1 MVEAAEALT
10 TEKSINL
17 FEKFGIYTRTELAS
31 RQEITYETYSKYINI
46 EAKTM
51 IDMASKQYI
60 PAVIGFTKNLA
71 DTVVALNNIGADSN
85 VQKKLLSD
93 VSGKLTEAT
102 DALNALG
109 DVVAKVE
116 KLATEKEKA
125 FAFKDEVKPAM
136 DKLRAPID
144 ALEMMVDEKL
154 WPVPTYDELIFE
166 V

>member
-10 TEKSINL
+10 TEKSIRL
-17 FEKFGIYTRTELAS
+17 FEKFGIYTKAELVA

-71 DTVVALNNIGADSN
+71 DTIVALNSIGADCA

-93 VSGKLTEAT
+93 VSGKLNEAT
-102 DALNALG
+102 DALNALSE
-109 DVVAKVE
+109 VVARVE
-116 KLATEKEKA
+116 KLPTEKEKA

-136 DKLRAPID
+136 DSLRAPID

-154 WPVPTYDELIFE
+154 WPVPNYDELIFE